1 MDPSTKM
8 YARQLLEYG
17 KFKKGYLTSDK
28 FMSQIKPAVK
38 IVQVKY
44 PKTEGWRVM
53 WIFDHSSCH
62 AAIPD
67 DALDV
72 SKMNLN
78 PGGKQRVMQ
87 DKFWDGKTQRMV
99 NSSGIPKGLCIVLE
113 ERGIDTQGENEGSSC
128 QSLRR

>member
-1 MDPSTKM
+1 
-8 YARQLLEYG
+8 
-17 KFKKGYLTSDK
+17 
-28 FMSQIKPAVK
+28 MSQIKPAVK

-44 PKTEGWRVM
+44 PKTEGWRVV